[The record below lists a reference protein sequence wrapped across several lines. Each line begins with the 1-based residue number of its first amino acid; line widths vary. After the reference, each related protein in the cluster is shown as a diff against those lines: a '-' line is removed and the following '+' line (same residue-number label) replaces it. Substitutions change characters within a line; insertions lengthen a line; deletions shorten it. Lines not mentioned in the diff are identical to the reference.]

1 MNQHR
6 RRLAHP
12 ARVLALALAALA
24 ASPGLARA
32 QVYGSEW
39 GFGYPLFGYGVFGY
53 PGFSYGSPRFGYP
66 FYGFP
71 IEIEQQAIRHRVLE
85 PFIYEYGYPGIDEYP
100 HDIPVIPLNFGPSF
114 EPIPLA
120 FPRVLPSTGNPPLA
134 VSNVQVR
141 PRIVKGAAT
150 KGGSESAGLDRG
162 RPQIYRGPPPLG
174 SREESSPPTPTP
186 PQP

>member
-1 MNQHR
+1 MNQLR

-12 ARVLALALAALA
+12 ARVLALALAAMA

-71 IEIEQQAIRHRVLE
+71 EYFV
-85 PFIYEYGYPGIDEYP
+85 YEYGYPGIYP
-100 HDIPVIPLNFGPSF
+100 HDIPIIPIDPGPGL
-114 EPIPLA
+114 EPLPLA
-120 FPRVLPSTGNPPLA
+120 SPRVLPSTENLPQA
-134 VSNVQVR
+134 VSNQQMT
-141 PRIVKGAAT
+141 PRTVTGAGA
-150 KGGSESAGLDRG
+150 KGGSESAGRDRE
-162 RPQIYRGPPPLG
+162 RLRIYRGPPPLG
-174 SREESSPPTPTP
+174 SREESGPPAP
-186 PQP
+186 PAPRP